1 MPCKQKIEGSIP
13 SYGFMVKEK
22 ALLFSLTK
30 KDFIVEY
37 FNPGKNGGQNAN
49 KIASAC
55 RIHHPASGAVGEC
68 KEERSQKPN
77 RERAFKRLTE
87 SSKFKMWLRIE
98 IARRKGYLDDI
109 QRKVEK
115 AMAEAKVEIKE
126 NDKWVIAPA
135 GYFENLKEDL
145 E

>member
-1 MPCKQKIEGSIP
+1 MPENK
-13 SYGFMVKEK
+13 KEII
-22 ALLFSLTK
+22 FSLTK

-68 KEERSQKPN
+68 KEERTQKPN

-87 SSKFKMWLRIE
+87 SSKFTKWLKLETAKRM
-98 IARRKGYLDDI
+98 GLLDDI
-109 QRKVEK
+109 ERKVEK
-115 AMAEAKVEIKE
+115 AIKEAKIEIRE
-126 NDKWVIAPA
+126 NDKWVEAPD
-135 GYFENLKEDL
+135 GYFDKLCSEINSI
-145 E
+145 